1 MGDINRQIVTTFSA
15 RGGSQV
21 RAVMG
26 QIEGGLNGI
35 LRQQTATGR
44 STGYLNDQLRA
55 MGTTMRYALA
65 GTVIFG
71 SASLVTRLSQIQ
83 QQLGLISAISPT
95 AFDGVALAGH
105 KLTAF
110 GEQAEDAAFRA
121 LTPIAEFNDGLINL
135 VSTVQNVPQNEVV
148 PILQQI
154 AQTAQLSLTPVDEAT
169 KGITGL
175 MVAFGEPV
183 NLKNAQRY
191 LAEYQRMIFSVP
203 GGASAGPQ
211 IIQQLPQLS
220 AVSRLAAVNPE
231 QMFGL
236 MTTVLRAGGSPA
248 TGARGL
254 QYLIQGLAQ
263 PPSDESRKAL
273 AGIGITPGAVQER
286 GGVEALF
293 RLIQEVKKRG
303 FTGDIASIRGL
314 SPETLDQLEGVTGQG
329 QLAGLGITGKG
340 AEFART
346 AVGRIHGVRSLIL
359 LAAQNDKALK
369 DLQDM
374 AELGRD
380 HNAQLEELSG
390 AWRRFHNR
398 AKLREASISIDQM
411 AVDIAQ
417 AFEPVLNLMA
427 PALSGLRGV
436 VDDHSN
442 SVAYGAAAAA
452 TAYTVARRVR
462 GGRRVGVIRGV
473 GAVGT
478 AQDAVS
484 GSVERGHTPQNPL
497 YVAVVYSMGG
507 PGGNSPPVI
516 LDKDGKPMGGGKGG
530 RGGKWGALA
539 GLAKMNPLHPLAL
552 PFLAAGDSYQG
563 ERDTKFP
570 LLRQAMA
577 NRKNLNAAQARVIEA
592 GQKKYISPQTAEAR
606 LLAISEGR
614 FDARR
619 NRIMVEGVAKMN
631 LNLNLKRPDGT
642 TTRKRVSVSADLVPR
657 FKNGSRPQSKGKDR
671 TYRGGD

>member
-65 GTVIFG
+65 GTAIFG

-95 AFDGVALAGH
+95 AFNGVALAGH
-105 KLTAF
+105 QLDKF

-148 PILQQI
+148 PILEAI
-154 AQTAQLSLTPVDEAT
+154 SKVAVTAQTPVQELT
-169 KGITGL
+169 KGITSM
-175 MVAFGEPV
+175 MVAFNDPV
-183 NLKNAQRY
+183 NLKSAEKY
-191 LAEYQRMIFSVP
+191 LSQFQAVINNVP
-203 GGASAGPQ
+203 GGVSAGPQ
-211 IIQQLPQLS
+211 IIQQLPQLAS
-220 AVSRLAAVNPE
+220 VSRRANVSPD
-231 QMFGL
+231 QMFAL
-236 MTTVLRAGGSPA
+236 LETSLRSSGNPA
-248 TGARGL
+248 TAVRGL
-254 QYLIQGLAQ
+254 QYLLDTIASGGVG
-263 PPSDESRKAL
+263 EKAKKSL
-273 AGIGITPGAVQER
+273 KGIGVTSQMVQDR

-293 RLIQEVKKRG
+293 MIMEEVRKRG
-303 FTGDIASIRGL
+303 VGGDVAGLKGLGEEYLTG
-314 SPETLDQLEGVTGQG
+314 LEGVTGG
-329 QLAGLGITGKG
+329 DQLRGLNITGKG
-340 AEFART
+340 AEFAQVST
-346 AVGRIHGVRSLIL
+346 GRIHATRALISLL
-359 LAAQNDKALK
+359 SRDKQAMK
-369 DLQDM
+369 DLEAM
-374 AELGRD
+374 VELGRSHD
-380 HNAQLEELSG
+380 EQVRQLHQT
-390 AWRRFHNR
+390 WKRFTDK
-398 AKLREASISIDQM
+398 AKLRQASMAVDQM

-436 VDDHSN
+436 VDEHSN
-442 SVAYGAAAAA
+442 SVAYGAAGAA
-452 TAYTVARRVR
+452 TAYAVARRVR
-462 GGRRVGVIRGV
+462 GRGGVGVIRGI
-473 GAVGT
+473 GAVGA

-484 GSVERGHTPQNPL
+484 GSVERGHTPQSPL

-507 PGGNSPPVI
+507 PGNIPPVV
-516 LDKDGKPMGGGKGG
+516 LGPDGKSTGK
-530 RGGKWGALA
+530 RGGKWGAVA
-539 GLAKMNPLHPLAL
+539 GLLKMNPLHPLAL
-552 PFLAAGDSYQG
+552 PFIMGGDSYQG
-563 ERDTKFP
+563 DRDTKFP
-570 LLRQAMA
+570 LLRQAMV

-619 NRIMVEGVAKMN
+619 NRIMVEGVAKVN